1 MTFQPKQQILKS
13 VIIYVFP
20 TKKGLLQAK
29 KDLSID
35 L

>member
-1 MTFQPKQQILKS
+1 MTFQPKQQSLKS

-20 TKKGLLQAK
+20 TKKGHLKAK
-29 KDLSID
+29 KDLPID

>member
-1 MTFQPKQQILKS
+1 MTFYPKQQNIKS

-20 TKKGLLQAK
+20 TKKGLLKAK
-29 KDLSID
+29 KDVSID